1 MNKGL
6 NRHTIGINL
15 LHKEAIKMSIRYV
28 CRYCNHNIGHIE
40 QSVTEEQLGF
50 QSLTA
55 EEREHIISYQEN
67 GDIQANVVC
76 EHCQETIQRHPE
88 LLLQSSILH

>member
-1 MNKGL
+1 MNNEL
-6 NRHTIGINL
+6 NRHTIDINL
-15 LHKEAIKMSIRYV
+15 LHKEGNKMSIHYV
-28 CRYCNHNIGHIE
+28 CRYCNHHIGQIE
-40 QSVTEEQLGF
+40 EPVTEEQLGF

-55 EEREHIISYQEN
+55 EERENIISYQEN

-76 EHCQETIQRHPE
+76 EHCQETIQRQPE